1 MPDLLQCDWNKI
13 LSMKTCFMYMNN
25 DMNGRDD
32 FEELNFEMEFAKLD
46 ISYIN
51 LSFVNT

>member
-1 MPDLLQCDWNKI
+1 
-13 LSMKTCFMYMNN
+13 MYMNN

-51 LSFVNT
+51 LSFVNTWFCFFLWKPL